1 MCFYLSDVKL
11 SLKPL
16 EDQLTPPKK
25 VKQKVSK
32 GSKASSMSCVTGET
46 FLLQKEK
53 AALKA
58 TLAFVEEEQKIKMEQ
73 KKAKLIKLEQEE
85 RS

>member
-1 MCFYLSDVKL
+1 
-11 SLKPL
+11 
-16 EDQLTPPKK
+16 
-25 VKQKVSK
+25 
-32 GSKASSMSCVTGET
+32 MSCVTGET